1 MPYLG
6 NPSKSYLLILMTMN
20 VPQRN
25 LKVQKNLQKI
35 KEVDNAAIDRLIE
48 ANLSGKL
55 DSYLKRYAKPD
66 QEILLN
72 ITLEEDAKNRFSGS
86 LLIKADGTE
95 YHSSRDMFDSLEDL
109 VNHLFDHIKEQMTR
123 K

>member
-1 MPYLG
+1 
-6 NPSKSYLLILMTMN
+6 MN

-72 ITLEEDAKNRFSGS
+72 ITLEEDAKKRFSGS

-95 YHSSRDMFDSLEDL
+95 YHSSRDIFDSLEDL